1 MLWLR
6 AIFGKKIDGYLPSIV
21 FMAKC
26 HYHGIM
32 KSTEKPQPRQSED
45 KYVVRFPSGMRDR
58 LKDAAAANGRSMNAE
73 IVARLQQS
81 FNIPPSDE
89 ALKARLEAAE
99 KTIESHESYEFAI
112 RWVSVIKDSLMGA
125 LLKAAEDAGVQ
136 GSPVDLA
143 RQFLDAQEN
152 KDIDGIK
159 GAMDRILGVSAAEKR
174 VSDGASAPDAGEGL
188 SKRELE
194 KIILARAQETA
205 RLLRMTTKPL
215 DEQ

>member
-1 MLWLR
+1 MARTDPQVNFRMPQALR
-6 AIFGKKIDGYLPSIV
+6 DDLERS
-21 FMAKC
+21 
-26 HYHGIM
+26 
-32 KSTEKPQPRQSED
+32 S
-45 KYVVRFPSGMRDR
+45 R
-58 LKDAAAANGRSMNAE
+58 LNNRTLSAE

-81 FNIPPSDE
+81 FNIQPSDE

-136 GSPVDLA
+136 GAPVDLA

-159 GAMDRILGVSAAEKR
+159 GAMDRILGVSAAAKR

-194 KIILARAQETA
+194 KIILTRAQETA